1 MDKKEPSRKD
11 QFIEY
16 LEHSIDDNVGFY
28 LEWEEWEQ
36 IKDGEL
42 FKARVNKITPSMLQ
56 DTLEFVINM
65 FDEDL
70 IYIGTVNDKTRY
82 LARIKGWEMF
92 DIEEW

>member
-42 FKARVNKITPSMLQ
+42 FIARVNKITPSMLQ

-70 IYIGTVNDKTRY
+70 IYIGTVNDKTHY